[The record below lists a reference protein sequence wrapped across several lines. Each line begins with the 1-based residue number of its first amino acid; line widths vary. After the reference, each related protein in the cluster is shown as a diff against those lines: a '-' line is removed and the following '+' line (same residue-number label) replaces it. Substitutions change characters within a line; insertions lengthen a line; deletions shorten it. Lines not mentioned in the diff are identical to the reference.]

1 MLPTVTD
8 LTLQRLKQR
17 LWCHWFGDSAPSP
30 FPPLPCADAA
40 PALLKRS
47 LQRRLLRARWA
58 AALLWV
64 IGLPIL
70 YGLSRLTPI
79 EAARRQS
86 RQRQAGRPRKGLTIA
101 VGNLVVGGTGKT
113 PLVICLARALT
124 EQGHQVAVL
133 SRGYK
138 RSGPRA
144 SRQTELIVGPDCRD
158 PSTGLLVSP
167 EETGDEPWLIAW
179 RAKVPVAIGQDRCA
193 AAAKLSQYFPEITVW
208 LLDDGLSQTSLN
220 PHLRVLLLD
229 HRGLGNGHCLPYGP
243 LRAQWT
249 KELALQWS
257 EPSDNTGA
265 QSKAANLI
273 LAHPTG
279 QPFEELFE
287 GLGLPS
293 PERLAMSRSAAC
305 WTRLSLHPE
314 PSGQASDPKLGLHER
329 RMGLEE
335 GCQRLKTSG
344 RLLAAAAGIAQP
356 HTFFKSLEAL
366 GLAVQHRLELANH
379 HPNPGQAI
387 VAWMHEEK
395 LPEDFILLT
404 TEKDAVKL
412 AWQAG
417 TGSGLPCVIEWWSLQ
432 LELSIEPSSLEFVYG
447 CKTT

>member
-17 LWCHWFGDSAPSP
+17 LWCHWFGDHAPSP

-58 AALLWV
+58 SAVLWV
-64 IGLPIL
+64 VGLPIL
-70 YGLSRLTPI
+70 YGLSRLTRM
-79 EAARRQS
+79 EAARRQTL
-86 RQRQAGRPRKGLTIA
+86 QRQAGRTPKGLTIA
-101 VGNLVVGGTGKT
+101 IGNLVMGGTGKT
-113 PLVICLARALT
+113 PLVIFLAIALT
-124 EQGHQVAVL
+124 HQGHQVAVL

-144 SRQTELIVGPDCRD
+144 SRQTELIIGPDCRD

-167 EETGDEPWLIAW
+167 EETGDEPWLVAW
-179 RAKVPVAIGQDRCA
+179 RAKVPVAIGQDRHA
-193 AAAKLSQYFPEITVW
+193 AATKLSQYFPEITVW
-208 LLDDGLSQTSLN
+208 LLDDGLSQTSLS
-220 PHLRVLLLD
+220 PDLRILLLD

-243 LRAQWT
+243 LRTEWT

-257 EPSDNTGA
+257 RSLDSTGA
-265 QSKAANLI
+265 QTKSTTLV
-273 LAHPTG
+273 LAHPKG
-279 QPFEELFE
+279 QTFEELFE

-293 PERLAMSRSAAC
+293 PERLAMTRSAAC
-305 WTRLSLHPE
+305 WTRLSLRPE
-314 PSGQASDPKLGLHER
+314 PSGQPTDPKLGLHEV
-329 RMGLEE
+329 RMDLEE

-344 RLLAAAAGIAQP
+344 RLLVAAAGIAQP
-356 HTFFKSLEAL
+356 YAFFKSLEAL

-379 HPNPGQAI
+379 HPNPLQAI
-387 VAWMHEEK
+387 VAWMQEKK
-395 LPEDFILLT
+395 LPEDCVLLT

-417 TGSGLPCVIEWWSLQ
+417 TGSGLPSVIEWWSLQ

>member
-1 MLPTVTD
+1 MVA
-8 LTLQRLKQR
+8 
-17 LWCHWFGDSAPSP
+17 S
-30 FPPLPCADAA
+30 
-40 PALLKRS
+40 
-47 LQRRLLRARWA
+47 
-58 AALLWV
+58 
-64 IGLPIL
+64 
-70 YGLSRLTPI
+70 
-79 EAARRQS
+79 RRQAL
-86 RQRQAGRPRKGLTIA
+86 QRQAGRPRKGLTIA
-101 VGNLVVGGTGKT
+101 VGNLVMGGTGKT
-113 PLVICLARALT
+113 PLVICLAKALT

-138 RSGPRA
+138 RGGPRA

-179 RAKVPVAIGQDRCA
+179 RAKVPVAIGQDRYA
-193 AAAKLSQYFPEITVW
+193 AAAKLSQYFPDITVW

-243 LRAQWT
+243 LRTKWT

-265 QSKAANLI
+265 QPKAAKLI

-279 QPFEELFE
+279 QTFEELFE

-305 WTRLSLHPE
+305 WTRLSLRPE
-314 PSGQASDPKLGLHER
+314 PSGPPTDPRLGLHEI

-344 RLLAAAAGIAQP
+344 RLLVAAAGIAQP
-356 HTFFKSLEAL
+356 HAFFKSLEAL

-379 HPNPGQAI
+379 HPNPRQAI
-387 VAWMHEEK
+387 VAWMQEEK
-395 LPEDFILLT
+395 LPEDCILLT

-412 AWQAG
+412 AWQTG
-417 TGSGLPCVIEWWSLQ
+417 TGSGLPGVIEWWSLQ